1 VAVFTPGVA
10 LAIDAVTFMIS
21 AVTLLA
27 LRRNLARAGAARA
40 SEEETD
46 AEPETSRMGF
56 LRFLMVSRVV
66 QLTLVITLF
75 SNLAF
80 DAMADVALP
89 VFSRDILLRGAEGF
103 GIMLSAFGAGAL
115 LGGLLTDAFFRLPR
129 RGLIALGLGVVQGA
143 AIALVPLSGGLFGA
157 AALLFA
163 SGVTIGVLNTF
174 YITHLQQRVPAH
186 LLGRTMGALNMAV
199 FGSQPVS
206 VLAAGLVLGSVGT
219 APVFAA
225 AGLLIVLGYLLAT
238 FNSEFRT
245 L

>member
-1 VAVFTPGVA
+1 
-10 LAIDAVTFMIS
+10 M
-21 AVTLLA
+21 
-27 LRRNLARAGAARA
+27 
-40 SEEETD
+40 
-46 AEPETSRMGF
+46 
-56 LRFLMVSRVV
+56 
-66 QLTLVITLF
+66 LF

-89 VFSRDILLRGAEGF
+89 VFSRDILFRGAEGF

-115 LGGLLTDAFFRLPR
+115 VGGLLADALFRLHR
-129 RGLIALGLGVVQGA
+129 RGVVALGLGVVQGV
-143 AIALVPLSGGLFGA
+143 AIALVPLAGGLVGA

-163 SGVTIGVLNTF
+163 SGVTMGVLNTF

-186 LLGRTMGALNMAV
+186 LLGRTMGALNMCV

-206 VLAAGLVLGSVGT
+206 VLAAGLVLGVIGT
-219 APVFAA
+219 APVFVT

-238 FNSEFRT
+238 FSSEFRR